1 MELEDAA
8 DPSVKKIKTRV
19 AELTRPARSLKETI
33 HTKNRKPQG
42 RKQKNKPRPA
52 KYHNWLTPFCWTQ
65 IVIATKQVG
74 WRMGAS
80 DIAKKLKSQDPVTFD
95 KISRNTIEGWIDRSG
110 SKPRWKESVLRR
122 VEDGNNPGHSN
133 GGRRGILVSVKLT
146 SGSEQDIDID
156 IPLVRVS

>member
-1 MELEDAA
+1 MELEDTA
-8 DPSVKKIKTRV
+8 DPSVKKIKTKV
-19 AELTRPARSLKETI
+19 AELTWPARSLKETI
-33 HTKNRKPQG
+33 HAKNRKPQG
-42 RKQKNKPRPA
+42 RKQKNKPRPT

-80 DIAKKLKSQDPVTFD
+80 DIAKKLKSRDPVTFD
-95 KISRNTIEGWIDRSG
+95 KISHNTIEGWIDQSG

-146 SGSEQDIDID
+146 SSSEQDINID
-156 IPLVRVS
+156 IPLVGVS